1 MRLLF
6 IGDIVGRAGRR
17 AVRELLPGLVEKY
30 APDAVI
36 ANGENAA
43 GGKGISSK
51 VADNLFQLGVSV
63 ITMGNHTWGN
73 KEIFALLETERRLVR
88 PLNYPPGLPG
98 QGWLKIETSKGPLV
112 VVNLLGRTGM
122 AGPIDCPFQA
132 MERLLAEVDAPVVVD
147 FHAET
152 TSEKAALA
160 WFLAG
165 RAAAVVGTHTH
176 VQTADCRILPGST
189 AFITDLGMT
198 GPVNSI
204 LGVKTETI
212 INRFRTGLPERF
224 EVASG
229 PAQLAGAFVELEQGK
244 AIRIESFCEYT
255 DREED
260 EGGTC

>member
-6 IGDIVGRAGRR
+6 IGDIVGRPGRR

-189 AFITDLGMT
+189 AFITPRDDRASELHFGREDRDYHQQVQDW
-198 GPVNSI
+198 PARS
-204 LGVKTETI
+204 
-212 INRFRTGLPERF
+212 F
-224 EVASG
+224 EVLHIPSL
-229 PAQLAGAFVELEQGK
+229 PAPLWSLSRQG
-244 AIRIESFCEYT
+244 
-255 DREED
+255 DQN
-260 EGGTC
+260 